1 MTCNPQYINPL
12 GLEGDAG
19 INIEGREDPT
29 VSMGSGRR
37 KKRSTV
43 KRTLRN
49 KRQNE
54 VPTEQDL
61 SQNITVVS
69 LAIAACQYV
78 FMLHIWNT
86 V

>member
-12 GLEGDAG
+12 GLVGDAG
-19 INIEGREDPT
+19 INIVGREDPT

-43 KRTLRN
+43 KRSLRN
-49 KRQNE
+49 KRQN
-54 VPTEQDL
+54 VLPTEQDL

-69 LAIAACQYV
+69 
-78 FMLHIWNT
+78 
-86 V
+86 